1 MLLDLKEK
9 DSWKFEADEYKI
21 KAQNSLLLIIGA
33 TDISS
38 DYTVS
43 VPGVLK
49 DLDNIKSLFTS
60 PSIGIP
66 EENVLIEINS
76 KKSNILD
83 NFSKEISKKNWDSI
97 ILYYGGIGLVNKK
110 KDDLLELVLNDE
122 SIDSKKESPSKFDR
136 EVELQKI
143 TFNADFIKDDS
154 KISIRE
160 INQLFKDVSSN
171 VIFLLD
177 CGNSELAFKDFY
189 SQNMFLF
196 SAADGKTKT
205 LDTEDGG
212 IFTMAINSVLEKG
225 LNNNKSKISL
235 QDLYLETRSRML
247 SNYRI
252 EPKVLSTNLTQYL
265 IITENRFDTTPT
277 IKSKIKQHK
286 PKDFSELK
294 ILIGENEL
302 KLVFEELR
310 LKFREDNDSL
320 NQVIM
325 QKNRYER
332 ITKERNLKMI
342 KEDDYQVEHN
352 QIVYGLLSLMD
363 NN

>member
-1 MLLDLKEK
+1 M
-9 DSWKFEADEYKI
+9 
-21 KAQNSLLLIIGA
+21 
-33 TDISS
+33 
-38 DYTVS
+38 
-43 VPGVLK
+43 
-49 DLDNIKSLFTS
+49 
-60 PSIGIP
+60 
-66 EENVLIEINS
+66 
-76 KKSNILD
+76 
-83 NFSKEISKKNWDSI
+83 
-97 ILYYGGIGLVNKK
+97 
-110 KDDLLELVLNDE
+110 VLNDE